1 MVEQAYTGALYVG
14 CWGDFWLRAV
24 KNFIDSSSLFN
35 IKMWRHLRIFGSG
48 ITSTTSFTNDI
59 PSLCHV
65 VSCVANHNSRIKVRV
80 AHIGERTL
88 VLARIACQTHDHTW
102 IFLFVLTLLSK
113 GIVAGR
119 VCFPWRIWITGRR
132 TITVF
137 QRSRP
142 LADLSARY
150 FKTHTSQGSL
160 HGRTLTG
167 FL

>member
-1 MVEQAYTGALYVG
+1 M
-14 CWGDFWLRAV
+14 
-24 KNFIDSSSLFN
+24 
-35 IKMWRHLRIFGSG
+35 RIFSSG

-65 VSCVANHNSRIKVRV
+65 VSCVANHNSPIKVRV
-80 AHIGERTL
+80 AHIGESTL
-88 VLARIACQTHDHTW
+88 PLAESLVRRMTTPE
-102 IFLFVLTLLSK
+102 FSFVLTLLSK

-119 VCFPWRIWITGRR
+119 VFFPWRIWITGRR

-142 LADLSARY
+142 LADLSSWY